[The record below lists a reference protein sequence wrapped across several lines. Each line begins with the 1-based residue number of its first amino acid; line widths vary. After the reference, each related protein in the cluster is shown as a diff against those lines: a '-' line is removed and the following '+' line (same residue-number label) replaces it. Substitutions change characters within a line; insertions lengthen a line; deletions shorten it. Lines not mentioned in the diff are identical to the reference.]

1 MKVHAEAKDLPKSI
15 ILFTQFC
22 EVWAGDLAR
31 SMKSRAHGSYIIVAA
46 LFISFL
52 AHLIFPPTG
61 NSSAIEASSSLGGG
75 PLGDLWLDEDL
86 NELPPSLRHTRPVGL
101 ASPSALRA
109 ASLQA
114 DIEAKSYSP
123 AGVLFGH
130 LCLLVFGLLCVER
143 DRATVAASTEAGGRR
158 RAQVLACTATAA
170 VAAVVGI
177 FGSLLG
183 FSSLPPLSTFSPNFH
198 SSAGP
203 TYTAPTQSG
212 HLPAYILLA
221 LSLFILEPLVGAAIE
236 PHANA
241 RARVTQGW
249 PLAVSAVVI
258 VGKVGFGL
266 PWKWSDAVVAIIVGW
281 GLRTI
286 LKTSPVF
293 AHDDVDGTVDGNGNV
308 YSSSSSKPTH
318 RRSVS
323 DAAALTELLIS
334 LKDFLGSLKSTVGVI
349 LAQPDSRKIFQ
360 FLCLNLVF
368 MVVQLIWGTWTNS
381 LGLISDAIHM
391 FFDCAAIG
399 MGLFAAIMA
408 SWKTDK
414 TFTYGYGRVET
425 LSGFANGVFLILI
438 SVFIVFEAVQ
448 RIIVPPVMHNTRE
461 LLIVS
466 GMGLGVNL
474 FGMWA
479 TGGHHHHGH
488 SHGHSHDHGHDHG
501 HGHSHGHGHGHSH
514 NMMGVYLHVMADT
527 MGSVGVILS
536 TLLIEWYGWTGFDP
550 IASLFIAFMIVA
562 SVVPLVVDAGRILC
576 LDLGDSREKEV
587 QEALEAL
594 EGIEGVASWSEP
606 RFWPKDAETLVGT
619 IRVQVRVREKTR
631 VNGDSRGE
639 HEVAPLTEVACVPE
653 EVAAAV
659 DALLKS
665 RIEGLEMLSIQLE
678 RGAPGGSVED
688 RVVTHST

>member
-1 MKVHAEAKDLPKSI
+1 M
-15 ILFTQFC
+15 Q
-22 EVWAGDLAR
+22 
-31 SMKSRAHGSYIIVAA
+31 
-46 LFISFL
+46 
-52 AHLIFPPTG
+52 
-61 NSSAIEASSSLGGG
+61 
-75 PLGDLWLDEDL
+75 
-86 NELPPSLRHTRPVGL
+86 
-101 ASPSALRA
+101 
-109 ASLQA
+109 
-114 DIEAKSYSP
+114 
-123 AGVLFGH
+123 
-130 LCLLVFGLLCVER
+130 
-143 DRATVAASTEAGGRR
+143 
-158 RAQVLACTATAA
+158 
-170 VAAVVGI
+170 
-177 FGSLLG
+177 
-183 FSSLPPLSTFSPNFH
+183 
-198 SSAGP
+198 
-203 TYTAPTQSG
+203 
-212 HLPAYILLA
+212 
-221 LSLFILEPLVGAAIE
+221 
-236 PHANA
+236 
-241 RARVTQGW
+241 
-249 PLAVSAVVI
+249 
-258 VGKVGFGL
+258 
-266 PWKWSDAVVAIIVGW
+266 

-286 LKTSPVF
+286 LKTSPVY
-293 AHDDVDGTVDGNGNV
+293 AEDDDDATADGSAGA
-308 YSSSSSKPTH
+308 SRPTH

-323 DAAALTELLIS
+323 DGAALIEVLVS
-334 LKDFLGSLKSTVGVI
+334 LKSFLGSLRATVSVI

-368 MVVQLIWGTWTNS
+368 MVVQLIWGVWTNS

-399 MGLFAAIMA
+399 MGLFAAVMA

-474 FGMWA
+474 FGMYA
-479 TGGHHHHGH
+479 MGGHHHHHHGH
-488 SHGHSHDHGHDHG
+488 SHGHGHDHG
-501 HGHSHGHGHGHSH
+501 HGHGHDHGHGHGHSH

-576 LDLGDSREKEV
+576 LDLGEEREKEV

-594 EGIEGVASWSEP
+594 DAIDGVASWSEP

-619 IRVQVRVREKTR
+619 IRVQVRVRERTDGKDNEEGVKATTASATS
-631 VNGDSRGE
+631 NGTTATVTTMGLLE
-639 HEVAPLTEVACVPE
+639 PVCVPE
-653 EVAAAV
+653 EVAASV
-659 DALLKS
+659 EALLKS

-688 RVVTHST
+688 RVEAVSS